1 MLPKTF
7 ICGCAQCR
15 QDGGGEPLCWRRAA
29 APRSELEWKRTSRAA
44 WRGYLNGRVTQIV
57 YVWGKTYDCVPHD
70 PGAQPVPWILFVCVQ
85 VVNALSNFFF
95 FFEKK
100 NEEKAR
106 TSTRQHLGHA
116 EPDGAARQRAVQRV
130 HRGHRGLVIVEG
142 EEVRAVVNPKRAQ
155 PVQETVELHLCRPL
169 VFF

>member
-95 FFEKK
+95 FF
-100 NEEKAR
+100 
-106 TSTRQHLGHA
+106 
-116 EPDGAARQRAVQRV
+116 
-130 HRGHRGLVIVEG
+130 
-142 EEVRAVVNPKRAQ
+142 
-155 PVQETVELHLCRPL
+155 
-169 VFF
+169 